1 VHHSQGDDHDT
12 LIDAID
18 GHECPSR
25 WPSRLFFLGVGIGIG
40 AAAAYLG
47 DPDRGSARRAELQ
60 QQARSSFSDA
70 SDQALDAA
78 RDTTQRAVGSA
89 IDAVPEIT
97 RPSDAVLL
105 ERVRSEAIGP
115 SEVPNAQLVT
125 TVVDGVVEL
134 RGKVDTLP
142 QREALLAAVAAVE
155 GVREVRDLTHLPEE
169 PAPTR
174 S

>member
-1 VHHSQGDDHDT
+1 VHHGDRQDHT
-12 LIDAID
+12 VA
-18 GHECPSR
+18 
-25 WPSRLFFLGVGIGIG
+25 WPERLLFLGIGVGIG
-40 AAAAYLG
+40 AAAGYLA
-47 DPDRGSARRAELQ
+47 DPDRGRARRTELQ
-60 QQARSSFSDA
+60 QQAMSTATRA
-70 SDQALDAA
+70 ADQALDAA

-89 IDAVPEIT
+89 IDAVPEFT

-105 ERVRSEAIGP
+105 ERVRSQAIGP
-115 SEVPNAQLVT
+115 SDVPNAQLVT
-125 TVVDGVVEL
+125 TVADGVVEL

-142 QREALLAAVAAVE
+142 QREALLRAVAAVD

>member
-1 VHHSQGDDHDT
+1 VHHDAPDLVHD
-12 LIDAID
+12 
-18 GHECPSR
+18 CPKR

-47 DPDRGSARRAELQ
+47 DPDLGRSRRTQLQ
-60 QQARSSFSDA
+60 QKVQGTATDA
-70 SDQALDAA
+70 ADQAVDSL
-78 RDTTQRAVGSA
+78 RDTAQRTVGGA
-89 IDAVPEIT
+89 IDAVPEFT
-97 RPSDAVLL
+97 QPSDAVLL
-105 ERVRSEAIGP
+105 ERVRAQAIGP

-142 QREALLAAVAAVE
+142 QREALLRAVAAVD
-155 GVREVRDLTHLPEE
+155 GVREVRDLTHLPDE